1 MATTRVP
8 RANRVPRAVREQ
20 EMLEVAMRVFSQR
33 GWHRA
38 SMDEIAAGAGI
49 SKPMLYAYFGS
60 KEGLCR
66 ACIQRARRRLFERI
80 GTAVEAAAAPDE
92 QLWLG
97 LSAFLAFVD
106 EERDAWRVLLG
117 EETAGVAPLADE
129 GVRVRREIAE
139 GVSGL
144 LRQAAGGGNVSLRP
158 AEPTEPLAHALIG
171 AGESLAR
178 WWHDHPHVPRETVAR
193 MLMNFAWM
201 GFGDLLRGERWR

>member
-1 MATTRVP
+1 MAP
-8 RANRVPRAVREQ
+8 NRVPRAVREL
-20 EMLEVAMRVFSQR
+20 EMLEVAMRVFSRR
-33 GWHRA
+33 GWYGA

-66 ACIQRARRRLFERI
+66 ACIQRARGRLFERI
-80 GTAVEAAAAPDE
+80 GTAVETGVAPDE

-97 LSAFLAFVD
+97 VSAFFAFVD

-129 GVRVRREIAE
+129 AARVRREIAE

-144 LRQAAGGGNVSLRP
+144 LRTAAGAGGADLGPPEV
-158 AEPTEPLAHALIG
+158 TEPLAHALIG

-178 WWHDHPHVPRETVAR
+178 WRRDHPEVPRDAAAR
-193 MLMNFAWM
+193 TLMNFAWM
-201 GFGDLLRGERWR
+201 GFGDLLAGERWG